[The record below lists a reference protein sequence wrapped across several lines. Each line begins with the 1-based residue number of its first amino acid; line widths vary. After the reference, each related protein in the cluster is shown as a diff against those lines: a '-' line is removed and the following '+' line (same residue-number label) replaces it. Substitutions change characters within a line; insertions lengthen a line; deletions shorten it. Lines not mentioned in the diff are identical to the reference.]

1 MRFLNIS
8 HTHNT
13 IFHGKVCLGIYTCMY
28 TYTHIHTIQR
38 QTQNLKTVKI
48 LKFILTRVM
57 RMPPSECIR
66 EESFRD
72 VDIDHTAFEM
82 LLRYVKEKV

>member
-1 MRFLNIS
+1 MGRSVWVFIHVCT
-8 HTHNT
+8 HTR
-13 IFHGKVCLGIYTCMY
+13 
-28 TYTHIHTIQR
+28 TYTPIQR
-38 QTQNLKTVKI
+38 QTQNLKAVKI